1 MPSRFFD
8 PNGDRLEVVR
18 CSTGRRDSRR
28 CGRVLGR
35 ASPPRV
41 PRRSYALLL
50 RRGRHLGLV
59 EDTPRLN
66 QRRNRSRRS
75 TDRWRGAEAPV
86 RTVSCP
92 SSFGLE
98 AGARECVA
106 QQRAAAVSRRAPGSS
121 PKLQAGLGT
130 GHCPVGGR
138 TPVHKTGASF
148 GGEVHGR
155 WHGGVSGPKT
165 PHERWSWRNQA
176 SRPTAPIREV
186 AMADA
191 PLQRHR
197 RSGRAS
203 IKIPGTARERLAGEE
218 GLDRCR
224 VPLQSLRSR
233 GKHGAIATKHARCL
247 V

>member
-1 MPSRFFD
+1 M
-8 PNGDRLEVVR
+8 
-18 CSTGRRDSRR
+18 
-28 CGRVLGR
+28 VLLTR
-35 ASPPRV
+35 AAGPKAVTLFCAIS
-41 PRRSYALLL
+41 PRRGHSAT
-50 RRGRHLGLV
+50 
-59 EDTPRLN
+59 EPTPN
-66 QRRNRSRRS
+66 PIASCDGSVARSRSSGPHGCCPRS
-75 TDRWRGAEAPV
+75 LGFE
-86 RTVSCP
+86 S
-92 SSFGLE
+92 
-98 AGARECVA
+98 GARECVA

-138 TPVHKTGASF
+138 TPVHKTGASL

-165 PHERWSWRNQA
+165 PRKRWSWRNQA

-197 RSGRAS
+197 RSGRAN
-203 IKIPGTARERLAGEE
+203 IKIPGVARERLE

-233 GKHGAIATKHARCL
+233 GKHGAIATRHARCL